1 MFLKK
6 LLSILFN
13 QAGQIPSTE
22 TVNYDAVLSTTLRS
36 YRRKLADN
44 ITKGNQFLAW
54 LRSKGRFS
62 KQSGGYNVHIPLM
75 HAQNSTADIYSGYG
89 LLDTTPQDGITTAFF
104 DWSQLST
111 SITISNLEKKQ
122 NKGEAKILDLL
133 KAKTMQ
139 AEVSLQQLLNN
150 CLVAG
155 RITTTT
161 GSGNDQ
167 VLRRIG
173 RLDSGALAPYP
184 LGALIDADPTRSVSI
199 GNINGN
205 TYSFWRNQ
213 SVNSAATTFIG
224 LRSEMNNAFN
234 RCAKG
239 PGGSPDLLLGD
250 QIIWETYWLSMSQ
263 NERYL
268 VEDKR
273 TLDVLGGSDVLKF
286 RGAALIWDEVVP
298 DLDTP
303 YNPVDATGTAGF
315 AHGGSNTAGNSTLF
329 YINSQ
334 AMEYVVESDT
344 DFDTTDFVRPEN
356 QDAVTAQILW
366 MGAVCVNNR
375 RKLGVLWDVPQN
387 IAA

>member
-1 MFLKK
+1 MKLLSR
-6 LLSILFN
+6 LLSILLGE
-13 QAGQIPSTE
+13 AGQIPSTE
-22 TVNYDAVLSTTLRS
+22 SVSYDAVLSTTLRS
-36 YRRKLADN
+36 YRKKLADN
-44 ITKGNQFLAW
+44 ITKGNQTLSW

-89 LLDTTPQDGITTAFF
+89 LIDTTPQDGITAAFF
-104 DWSQLST
+104 DWSQLAV

-122 NKGEAKILDLL
+122 NKGEAKIIDLL
-133 KAKTMQ
+133 KSKTMQ

-150 CLVAG
+150 CFVAG
-155 RITTTT
+155 RITTSS
-161 GSGNDQ
+161 GSD
-167 VLRRIG
+167 VILRRIG
-173 RLDSGALAPYP
+173 RLDSGALAPLP
-184 LGALIDADPTRSVSI
+184 LGALIDYTPSRSVSI
-199 GNINGN
+199 GNINGG

-213 SVNSAATTFIG
+213 QTASAATTFIG
-224 LRSEMNNAFN
+224 LRSDLNFTYNK
-234 RCAKG
+234 CTKG
-239 PGGSPDLLLGD
+239 VGGSPDLLLSD
-250 QIIWETYWLSMSQ
+250 QVLWETYWLSMSQ

-286 RGAALIWDEVVP
+286 RGAALVWDEVMP
-298 DLDTP
+298 DPVTP
-303 YNPVDATGTAGF
+303 YNPVDAVGTAGLQN
-315 AHGGSNTAGNSTLF
+315 GGSSSAGKSAVYF
-329 YINSQ
+329 INSQ

-366 MGAVCVNNR
+366 MGAVCLNNR
-375 RKLGVLWDVPQN
+375 RKLGVLGNVAQN